1 VSLGSVAAVGRAAL
15 EETEWGL
22 AGNSALFLWVVR
34 PDSVAGAGDEAPPP
48 LPEGLSEE
56 MRDRGKVATRMR
68 KRARHLQMQASAG
81 ASSAMDSLLMQ
92 AVWYG
97 ACFRVAIS
105 LHSS

>member
-68 KRARHLQMQASAG
+68 KRARPLQMQASAG